1 MSLTLL
7 KSKGI
12 MGDTGTEFT
21 EMHEQMVSPWY
32 NRCRTLKDPRETT
45 KDWSRDPAARCF
57 KQGGWR
63 GAESLRKDAECLQIS
78 TRKAT
83 AELFKYF
90 EQVSTMKE
98 KVVFGKLISAYKVF
112 NSKRKRK
119 PASVGVAR

>member
-1 MSLTLL
+1 
-7 KSKGI
+7 

-32 NRCRTLKDPRETT
+32 NRCRTLKDPRETK

-83 AELFKYF
+83 AELLNTVKSVHH
-90 EQVSTMKE
+90 ERESCLWK
-98 KVVFGKLISAYKVF
+98 AYLCL
-112 NSKRKRK
+112 
-119 PASVGVAR
+119 